1 MRSPEN
7 SVVLSL
13 FCHLFFVIPPGLP
26 SWQRGT
32 VIPEVMGKGGDF
44 TYRLCPQDSVTSLTP
59 VRLS

>member
-1 MRSPEN
+1 MHSPEN

-32 VIPEVMGKGGDF
+32 VIPEVMVGGDF

-59 VRLS
+59 VWLS